1 MNLKLLF
8 VVSFVGLAL
17 EAGLSQNFELE
28 LFNDQAEEGDM
39 IYFNVSIL
47 NPKLSNV
54 TVEIKFIGPN
64 GDSLRFS
71 QPREDR
77 DRWLPPS
84 FPPGTGTVNGS
95 QEDVSLKRMRA
106 ETKFAWRTLFNGRV
120 DNDNIFDRKEEGNWT
135 LSVTLTAVDFE
146 RSALIEETEK
156 REFNVTRLEAGSG
169 GKFVIFILS
178 ALTSLFTTAASYF
191 MVDQNKA
198 RALKKKVNDMQ
209 KEIMDAQRSGDKKRI
224 AKAQQK
230 QSQMMSLQGEMM
242 RNQFKP
248 MIIYMIPLFAVFYFL
263 RAQYD
268 LVPVVELPF
277 RLSFMQ
283 FFHQNNP
290 ISPDQFGFIA
300 WYFASATWFGSI
312 FRKVIGV
319 V

>member
-1 MNLKLLF
+1 MRLRLLF
-8 VVSFVGLAL
+8 MISVVVLTL
-17 EAGLSQNFELE
+17 DAGLSENFQLE

-54 TVEIKFIGPN
+54 TVEVKFIGPS
-64 GDSLRFS
+64 GDSLAFS
-71 QPREDR
+71 LPREDR
-77 DRWLPPS
+77 SRWLPPS

-95 QEDVSLKRMRA
+95 QKDVSLKRMRG